1 MKSLLDEWGHP
12 EVGWTA
18 AQIVSELASNCA
30 LHARTEYTITLTADD
45 DEVRL
50 EVRDGSPV
58 VPRQR
63 SYGATSTTGRGLQ
76 LVEQMAREWG
86 VTRAATGKAVW
97 VLLPLRSTVDG
108 PEDNDVVELD
118 GPTATVIELPMSH
131 LDSNEGVTD
140 LAA

>member
-30 LHARTEYTITLTADD
+30 LHARTEYTITLSADD

-86 VTRAATGKAVW
+86 VTPASTGKAVW
-97 VLLPLRSTVDG
+97 VLLPLHPVVEDRGDG
-108 PEDNDVVELD
+108 DVVELD
-118 GPTATVIELPMSH
+118 APGAVVIDLPTSH
-131 LDSNEGVTD
+131 SDANEGATD

>member
-1 MKSLLDEWGHP
+1 VKSLLDEWGHP

-30 LHARTEYTITLTADD
+30 LHARTDYTITLTADD
-45 DEVRL
+45 NEVRI

-76 LVEQMAREWG
+76 LVAQMAREWG
-86 VTRAATGKAVW
+86 VTPASTGKAVW
-97 VLLPLRSTVDG
+97 VLLPLRSTVDDAPDG
-108 PEDNDVVELD
+108 DVVELD
-118 GPTATVIELPMSH
+118 GPSAIVIELPTSH
-131 LDSNEGVTD
+131 SDAIDGATD